1 MKKSTDKK
9 SAAPKKKAAPKKG
22 GNINPQGKRTGSTK
36 VNKNTNQYRTQV
48 KKKAMIAAL
57 KAHLGIVESAC
68 NAVGVSRNWHHEN
81 MRSDEAYRA
90 AVEELKD
97 VALDFAESVLLTNIK
112 NRDVTSTIFYLKTK
126 GKSRGYIERQEI
138 EVKKEGIVKVGYGS
152 DEE

>member
-1 MKKSTDKK
+1 MKKAIRKK
-9 SAAPKKKAAPKKG
+9 SAALKKKAAPKKG
-22 GNINPQGKRTGSTK
+22 GNINPQGKRSGSTK

-57 KAHLGIVESAC
+57 KSHLGIVESAC

-81 MRSDEAYRA
+81 MRSDPDYKA
-90 AVEELKD
+90 AVDELKE
-97 VALDFAESVLLTNIK
+97 VALDFVESRLFKNI
-112 NRDVTSTIFYLKTK
+112 NSGDVTSTIFYLKTK

-138 EVKKEGIVKVGYGS
+138 EVKKEGIVKVGYAS